1 MRKNQLAICSVER
14 CVARGRALKELDC
27 LQEVLVLECAR
38 AGRQE
43 ESFGPAVLIEGDKI
57 SRRSLLDGFLLVR
70 RKLRLQ
76 LLRNGFG
83 DLALD
88 REDIGQIAI
97 ISLRP
102 HIRVIARVDQLRIH
116 PHAIGRALHAPF

>member
-14 CVARGRALKELDC
+14 WVARGRALEELDC
-27 LQEVLVLECAR
+27 LREVLVLECAC

-43 ESFGPAVLIEGDKI
+43 ESFGAAVLIEGNKI
-57 SRRSLLDGFLLVR
+57 GRRSLLDGFLLVR
-70 RKLRLQ
+70 RELRLQ
-76 LLRNGFG
+76 LLGDGLG

-88 REDIGQIAI
+88 DEDIGQIAI

-102 HIRVIARVDQLRIH
+102 NIRVTARVDQLR
-116 PHAIGRALHAPF
+116 